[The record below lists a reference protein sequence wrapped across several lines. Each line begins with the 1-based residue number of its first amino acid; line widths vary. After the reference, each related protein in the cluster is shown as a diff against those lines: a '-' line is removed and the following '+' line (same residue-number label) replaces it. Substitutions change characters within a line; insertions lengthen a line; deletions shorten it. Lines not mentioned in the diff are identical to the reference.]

1 MKYKDPSSYYL
12 MSHTAMELRDPETI
26 RVWKYG
32 SEEPDI
38 NTYAAVK
45 DLSLA
50 TCLPVI
56 PLKT

>member
-1 MKYKDPSSYYL
+1 MDPSSYYL
-12 MSHTAMELRDPETI
+12 MSHTAMEFRDSETI